1 MNFLRRLVIVSL
13 TGVLVGC
20 GAHARPVVA
29 TAPPVAPLPVTPS
42 TAAPDIGGAELRI
55 APDPLADVLASV
67 DYEFETGQNEQRAGR
82 LVSARAHFDAAV
94 DLLLA
99 QPGGARSSSR
109 LSERFDQVLDRIS
122 AFDLLALREGD
133 GFTEARSEPA
143 AIDELLTDTV
153 FDRPA
158 PLATTAETVMA
169 DLNRQHFDLDIP
181 ANEKVLS
188 YVELFQGRL
197 HDFMEAGLE
206 RSLRYLPMIRDVFE
220 AEGVPADLAYVPL
233 IESAFKNN
241 ALSRASA
248 RGMWQ
253 FMPGTGRE
261 HGLDQTWFVDE
272 RADPRKAT
280 QAAATYLKWLRDFFD
295 GDWNL
300 ALASYNAGPGRIQTA
315 IKRAKTSDFWK
326 LTQKTTFLP
335 RETREYVPMIMA
347 ATIIAKNPSMY
358 GFDIGSVDP
367 LAFEL
372 VTVPNALDLKVI
384 AEWANTSVETLRELN
399 PELRRTTTPMGDH
412 PLKVPLGTAPT
423 VSAKLATADPS
434 LFVHFNFH
442 TVRRGETLTS
452 VARKYKLSLSELRQ
466 ANDLT
471 VKSRVAPNQT
481 LMIPQR
487 AAVALPSATAARAAT
502 ATAAAASARAS
513 SVARTYLVQRGDT
526 LFRIAKQFDT
536 TVDVLRKLNRLQ
548 SDRLTVGARL
558 TVRQ

>member
-1 MNFLRRLVIVSL
+1 MNVLRRLLVVSL
-13 TGVLVGC
+13 TGLLVGC
-20 GAHARPVVA
+20 GAHAKPAVV
-29 TAPPVAPLPVTPS
+29 TASPVAPLPVTAS
-42 TAAPDIGGAELRI
+42 TKAPELGATELRI

-67 DYEFETGQNEQRAGR
+67 EHEFETGQTEQRAGR

-109 LSERFDQVLDRIS
+109 LSAQFDQLLDRIS

-143 AIDELLTDTV
+143 AIDQLLTDTV
-153 FDRPA
+153 FERPA
-158 PLATTAETVMA
+158 PMATTAETVMA
-169 DLNRQHFDLDIP
+169 DLSRQHFDLDIP

-197 HDFMEAGLE
+197 HDFMAAGLE
-206 RSLRYLPMIRDVFE
+206 RSLRYLPMIREVFE
-220 AEGVPADLAYVPL
+220 AEGVPPDLAYVPL

-253 FMPGTGRE
+253 FMPGTGKE

-272 RADPRKAT
+272 RADPHKAT
-280 QAAATYLKWLRDFFD
+280 QAAALYLKWLRDFFD

-315 IKRAKTSDFWK
+315 IKRARTSDFWK

-347 ATIIAKNPSMY
+347 ATIIAKNPSLY
-358 GFDIGSVDP
+358 GFDIGTVDP

-384 AEWANTSVETLRELN
+384 AEWADTSVDTLRELN

-412 PLKVPLGTAPT
+412 ELKVPLGTAPT
-423 VSAKLATADPS
+423 VRTKLATADPA

-452 VARKYKLSLSELRQ
+452 VARRYKLSLSELRQ

-471 VKSRVAPNQT
+471 AKSRVRPNQT

-502 ATAAAASARAS
+502 AAAAAPRTS
-513 SVARTYLVQRGDT
+513 SVGRTYQVQRGDT
-526 LFRIAKQFDT
+526 LFGIARQFDT
-536 TVDVLRKLNRLQ
+536 TVDVLKRLNRMQ
-548 SDRLTVGARL
+548 SDRLTVGARI